1 MLAELRLKN
10 LAIARDVSLSLGP
23 GLNALSGSTGAG
35 KSLVVEAV
43 RWLRGEKTES
53 SLIRAGE
60 DWASAEAIFDLQQS
74 PSAAA
79 WLAELGVEL
88 SADGILTLRRE
99 LRRNGR
105 SRAFLDG
112 NLTSANHLRAI
123 CERLLELFSQHQQT
137 QIQDPARHRGLLD
150 DCGVSAELREEWE
163 AAYDRYKS
171 CKRELSLWQ
180 KRREE
185 FLAQRE
191 ILLFQRR
198 ELADA
203 HLQEGEMEQLRE
215 RVELLMHGA
224 QIFEAARTALA
235 RLESDEGGAVSEVS
249 SAIQALERAGD
260 SIAVIGEAREALLQS
275 LELASEATREL
286 ERFLDSADFSP
297 EALDA
302 DQARLSQLESLCRK
316 YARSES
322 ELLRLL
328 EKLSGELDGE
338 DWEEAEPERLLAP
351 LRESVAALEQ
361 AGVRLWKERRR
372 VARKVARAAKE
383 LLADLKMAE
392 AELSF
397 ELDLQADPEGPI
409 KLAGTR
415 ITPSREG
422 PGSVR
427 LFVRTNRGEA
437 PGPIERIASGGEL
450 SRISL
455 VLQTLAVTGTRPVLL
470 ILDEVDAGVGADLG
484 PALARRLSAMSDA
497 LQVLVI
503 THLPAVAAAA
513 ATHLVAEKSSS
524 GERTLARIG
533 QVHGDQR
540 LAELSRMVGGEK
552 RAAAQVARGL
562 LRSSRARAGS

>member
-43 RWLRGEKTES
+43 RWLRGEKTDA

-60 DWASAEAIFDLQQS
+60 EWGSAEATFDLQSS
-74 PSAAA
+74 PGTARR
-79 WLAELGVEL
+79 LAELGVEL
-88 SADGILTLRRE
+88 SDDGILTLRRE

-105 SRAFLDG
+105 SRAFVDG
-112 NLTSANHLRAI
+112 RLASANHLRTI
-123 CERLLELFSQHQQT
+123 CEHLLELFSQHQQT
-137 QIQDPARHRGLLD
+137 QIQDPARHRSLLD
-150 DCGVSAELREEWE
+150 DCGVSTAMREEWD
-163 AAYDRYKS
+163 AAYERYRS
-171 CKRELSLWQ
+171 CERELSLWQ
-180 KRREE
+180 KRRED
-185 FLAQRE
+185 FLSQRE

-198 ELADA
+198 ELEDA
-203 HLQEGEMEQLRE
+203 QLREGEMDQLRE
-215 RVELLMHGA
+215 RVELLTHGA
-224 QIFEAARTALA
+224 KIFEAARTALA
-235 RLESDEGGAVSEVS
+235 RLDTDEGGAVSELS
-249 SAIQALERAGD
+249 SAMQSLERGGD
-260 SIAVIGEAREALLQS
+260 SIAAIVEAREAVLQS
-275 LELASEATREL
+275 LELAGEAAREL
-286 ERFLDSADFSP
+286 ERFLDDADFSP

-316 YARSES
+316 YSRSET

-328 EKLSGELDGE
+328 DKLTGELDGE
-338 DWEEAEPERLLAP
+338 EWEEAEPQRLLVP
-351 LRESVAALEQ
+351 LKQSVIALEK
-361 AGVRLWKERRR
+361 AGTKLWKEQRR
-372 VARKVARAAKE
+372 VARKVSRAAEE
-383 LLADLKMAE
+383 LLQDLKMAE
-392 AELSF
+392 AELRF
-397 ELDLQADPEGPI
+397 ELELKPDPQGPI

-415 ITPSREG
+415 ISPAKEG

-427 LFVRTNRGEA
+427 LLVRTNRGEA
-437 PGPIERIASGGEL
+437 LGPIERIASGGEL

-455 VLQTLAVTGTRPVLL
+455 VLQTLAVQGTRPALL

-484 PALARRLSAMSDA
+484 PALARRLSAMADS

-513 ATHLVAEKSSS
+513 STHLVARKSSS
-524 GERTLARIG
+524 GERTLASIS
-533 QVHGDQR
+533 QVSGDER

-552 RAAAQVARGL
+552 KAAGQVARGL